1 MYQNRMI
8 QRFPKITSS
17 VIHDQVTENVYEI
30 WNMSRFMKY
39 ERKVKKK
46 KVLLM
51 YMNQMIQRLPKIILG
66 NWTCSNIHIIILRQ
80 SLPLIPHPLFLML
93 FPHHRKSVIHH
104 ILLQGS
110 SRWSWQI
117 VNSQRRW
124 ISFQHFQHGNND
136 VCFSHK
142 FPLSHN
148 MNNHL

>member
-1 MYQNRMI
+1 MTSGYQGYSVYCPRTNP
-8 QRFPKITSS
+8 QSSYSDALSLPPEVWYTSHI
-17 VIHDQVTENVYEI
+17 VARQTDEI
-30 WNMSRFMKY
+30 KTNSFEMKS
-39 ERKVKKK
+39 
-46 KVLLM
+46 
-51 YMNQMIQRLPKIILG
+51 PKIILLKS
-66 NWTCSNIHIIILRQ
+66 TCHNIHIILRPNFGLSPH
-80 SLPLIPHPLFLML
+80 SLILML
-93 FPHHRKSVIHH
+93 FLHHWKSVIHH
-104 ILLQGS
+104 ILLQWS